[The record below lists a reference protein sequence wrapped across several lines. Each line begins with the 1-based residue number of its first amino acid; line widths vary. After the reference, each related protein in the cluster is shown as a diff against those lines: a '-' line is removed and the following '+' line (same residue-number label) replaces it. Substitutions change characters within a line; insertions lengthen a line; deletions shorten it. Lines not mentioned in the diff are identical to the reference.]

1 MDSSLKAATP
11 LETPPQE
18 LLEGKSRKERLSQ
31 WFATAICGNDITS
44 SCLYV
49 AAIATVYAHA
59 LAPLALLMV
68 SGILFLYRKIYT
80 EVVEALPLN
89 GGTYNCLL
97 NSTRK
102 FSAALAACLTILS
115 YLATAVISAKTAA
128 EYLES
133 LAPVLPPM
141 EVTAAILVIFAGL
154 TIIGITESSRV
165 ALVIFIFHLSVLTI
179 LIGAGLIFLVQNGGA
194 WDQNWRSLGREVH
207 WPTALFLGVSASLL
221 GVSGFESSAN
231 FVEQQQPGVFRLTLR
246 NMWLAV
252 LIFNPLIS
260 LVILQILPIG
270 EVAKHQDHLLSFMGL
285 LTGGK
290 LLHTLVVV
298 DAGLVLSGAVLTGF
312 IGVTGLVHRM
322 TLDQCFPQFLLKS
335 NRRGTHH
342 RIILT
347 FMVLC
352 ISILYLTHGHILQ
365 LAGVYTI
372 SFLGVMTLFGIGN
385 ILLKINRPELK
396 RTYRAG
402 WSTVVLGVLATS
414 VGIIGNVII
423 DYRFLMYFA
432 FYFIPAALIVGLMYA
447 RIAIL
452 KTALTLINEMLQ
464 RAFIW
469 REKVIEEIMDI
480 TNIRVVL
487 FIRGGA
493 LSRLSKAF
501 DYIQRNESSRSIYVV
516 HLYKEQNPQEE
527 EEIIHSL
534 KIMQELY
541 PEFKIEVM
549 ERQGYFGPRIV
560 ETLSQELK
568 VPKNNMFIGAPEAKH
583 HFSLEDLGGVRVIF

>member
-1 MDSSLKAATP
+1 MNSPPQATTP
-11 LETPPQE
+11 PVTPPQE
-18 LLEGKSRKERLSQ
+18 LLEGDAKKERLGQ

-59 LAPLALLMV
+59 LAPLALLIV
-68 SGILFLYRKIYT
+68 ALILYLYRKIYT

-115 YLATAVISAKTAA
+115 YLATAVISGKTAA
-128 EYLES
+128 EYLAS
-133 LAPVLPPM
+133 LVPVLPPM
-141 EVTAAILVIFAGL
+141 ALTTAILIIFAAL
-154 TIIGITESSRV
+154 TIAGITESSRV
-165 ALVIFIFHLSVLTI
+165 ALVIFIFHLSALSVLI
-179 LIGAGLIFLVQNGGA
+179 ISGLVFLVQHGGVWA
-194 WDQNWRSLGREVH
+194 QNWHALTLDVH
-207 WPTALFLGVSASLL
+207 WPTALFFGVSASML

-246 NMWLAV
+246 NMWVAV

-260 LVILQILPIG
+260 LMALQILPVGAI
-270 EVAKHQDHLLSFMGL
+270 VQHHDNLLSFVGF
-285 LTGGK
+285 LTGGE
-290 LLHTLVVV
+290 LLRAVVVV
-298 DAGLVLSGAVLTGF
+298 DAGLVLAGAVLTSY

-322 TLDQCFPQFLLKS
+322 TLDQCFPQFLLKT
-335 NRRGTHH
+335 NRRGSYH
-342 RIILT
+342 RIILA
-347 FMVLC
+347 FMLLC
-352 ISILYLTHGHILQ
+352 ISILYLTHGHLLQ

-372 SFLGVMTLFGIGN
+372 SFLGVMTLFGVGN
-385 ILLKINRPELK
+385 ILLKIHRKELK

-402 WSTVVLGVLATS
+402 WTTVILGVLATS
-414 VGIIGNVII
+414 VGIVGNVII

-432 FYFIPAALIVGLMYA
+432 IYFIPAALLAGLMYS
-447 RIAIL
+447 RITLL
-452 KTALTLINEMLQ
+452 KTILNVINEMLQ

-480 TNIRVVL
+480 TNIRLVL

-501 DYIQRNESSRSIYVV
+501 DYIQRNESSRNILVV
-516 HLYKEQNPQEE
+516 HLYKEHNPEEE
-527 EEIIHSL
+527 EEIRRSL
-534 KIMQELY
+534 KILEELHSDL
-541 PEFKIEVM
+541 KIEFIT
-549 ERQGYFGPRIV
+549 RHGYFGPKMV

-568 VPKNNMFIGAPEAKH
+568 VPKNYMFIGAPEDKH